1 MLMTWQ
7 GSSQVI
13 ADVKD
18 PDDEEACPGADGG
31 EVDKEEYNR

>member
-31 EVDKEEYNR
+31 EVDKEEYNW